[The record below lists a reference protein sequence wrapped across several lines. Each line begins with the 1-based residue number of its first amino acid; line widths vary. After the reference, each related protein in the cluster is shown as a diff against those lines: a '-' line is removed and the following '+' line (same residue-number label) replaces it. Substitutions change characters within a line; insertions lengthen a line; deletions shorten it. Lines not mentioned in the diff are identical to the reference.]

1 MLLYFAYVK
10 HIWIN
15 LIGIKNTVFQNCCP
29 YCAHILIYLRVYIH
43 MHVYNTISDK
53 RGHTFKSGQGG
64 SYGRVWGEEL
74 EEEMV

>member
-1 MLLYFAYVK
+1 MVSLENIHLSNIFTCIYILYIY
-10 HIWIN
+10 I
-15 LIGIKNTVFQNCCP
+15 IKQI
-29 YCAHILIYLRVYIH
+29 ILIYLRVYIH